1 MTVHAP
7 KIGLPIAPPALRV
20 WIPTLLWIAALC
32 AVFGLVFQYEIRGA
46 VRIWDESTAY
56 NHCYLVLPL
65 AGALLWMRRDVLAT
79 LRPEPSWWPLL
90 LLPAASALW
99 FASALLDIAEGAQ
112 LSTVLLFEILLLAVL
127 GWRVFRALMAPLLF
141 LFFLVPFGEFLV
153 PTLQNFTAAFSVH
166 GLKLLGIPVF
176 ADGYMI
182 QIPAGKFEVAEAC
195 AGLRFLIASIVFGC
209 FFATIVYRSMWR
221 RAIFI
226 ALSIV
231 LPIVANGFRALG
243 LVLLGHL
250 MGNAA
255 SAMADHVLYGW
266 LFFTIVTLVL
276 IAIGIGFRDKDDARP
291 RPLRTEPVGAP
302 ASQAQLGPVMAIGLL
317 LALAAPAYFYWME
330 HASAAPVAAADGF
343 AVPPR
348 DSAWMREPET
358 HGDWL
363 PKAERA
369 EQTTIASY
377 RSGQAT
383 VTKIVAFY
391 PVPKRGNPLTR
402 TAINVI
408 QPEPWQLV
416 ETGRIPAAVAGRT
429 LVVNTAK
436 IARDGQQRLVWWFY
450 VIDGRPT
457 GSVLE
462 AKLLQAAAGLHGE
475 RRLGALVALS
485 IEISPDA
492 IGSGAATLADFAAK
506 LAPL

>member
-32 AVFGLVFQYEIRGA
+32 AVFALVFQYEIRGA
-46 VRIWDESTAY
+46 VRVWNDSAAY

-226 ALSIV
+226 ALSKS
-231 LPIVANGFRALG
+231 P
-243 LVLLGHL
+243 
-250 MGNAA
+250 
-255 SAMADHVLYGW
+255 
-266 LFFTIVTLVL
+266 
-276 IAIGIGFRDKDDARP
+276 
-291 RPLRTEPVGAP
+291 
-302 ASQAQLGPVMAIGLL
+302 
-317 LALAAPAYFYWME
+317 ALA
-330 HASAAPVAAADGF
+330 
-343 AVPPR
+343 
-348 DSAWMREPET
+348 
-358 HGDWL
+358 
-363 PKAERA
+363 
-369 EQTTIASY
+369 
-377 RSGQAT
+377 
-383 VTKIVAFY
+383 
-391 PVPKRGNPLTR
+391 
-402 TAINVI
+402 
-408 QPEPWQLV
+408 
-416 ETGRIPAAVAGRT
+416 
-429 LVVNTAK
+429 
-436 IARDGQQRLVWWFY
+436 
-450 VIDGRPT
+450 
-457 GSVLE
+457 
-462 AKLLQAAAGLHGE
+462 
-475 RRLGALVALS
+475 
-485 IEISPDA
+485 
-492 IGSGAATLADFAAK
+492 
-506 LAPL
+506 

>member
-1 MTVHAP
+1 
-7 KIGLPIAPPALRV
+7 
-20 WIPTLLWIAALC
+20 
-32 AVFGLVFQYEIRGA
+32 
-46 VRIWDESTAY
+46 
-56 NHCYLVLPL
+56 
-65 AGALLWMRRDVLAT
+65 
-79 LRPEPSWWPLL
+79 
-90 LLPAASALW
+90 
-99 FASALLDIAEGAQ
+99 
-112 LSTVLLFEILLLAVL
+112 
-127 GWRVFRALMAPLLF
+127 
-141 LFFLVPFGEFLV
+141 
-153 PTLQNFTAAFSVH
+153 
-166 GLKLLGIPVF
+166 
-176 ADGYMI
+176 
-182 QIPAGKFEVAEAC
+182 
-195 AGLRFLIASIVFGC
+195 
-209 FFATIVYRSMWR
+209 
-221 RAIFI
+221 
-226 ALSIV
+226 
-231 LPIVANGFRALG
+231 
-243 LVLLGHL
+243 
-250 MGNAA
+250 
-255 SAMADHVLYGW
+255 
-266 LFFTIVTLVL
+266 
-276 IAIGIGFRDKDDARP
+276 
-291 RPLRTEPVGAP
+291 
-302 ASQAQLGPVMAIGLL
+302 MAIGLL

-330 HASAAPVAAADGF
+330 RASAAVAAADGF

-457 GSVLE
+457 GGVLE

-485 IEISPDA
+485 IGISPDA